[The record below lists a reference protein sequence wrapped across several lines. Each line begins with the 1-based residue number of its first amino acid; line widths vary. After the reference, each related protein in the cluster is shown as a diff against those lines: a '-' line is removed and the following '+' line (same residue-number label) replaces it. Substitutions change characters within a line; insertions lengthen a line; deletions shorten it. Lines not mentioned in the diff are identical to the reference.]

1 MDYLDMYAG
10 MVALSLLGT
19 GFFELFSFLEK
30 NSVPENIYGTER
42 DSAVNWHGSVLQ
54 QKGGRQ
60 YFDGRP
66 TRSCLCF

>member
-30 NSVPENIYGTER
+30 
-42 DSAVNWHGSVLQ
+42 
-54 QKGGRQ
+54 K
-60 YFDGRP
+60 
-66 TRSCLCF
+66 LCP